1 MQIRGPQDLAPV
13 GRGAVFRIHVQLYK
27 ALANEHRLGVMYA
40 LRDNEKCVSDLAA
53 ELGIS
58 IHNLSQHLAI
68 LRREHVVASRKEGQ
82 TVYYHLTN
90 PKFIQASS
98 LMREA
103 LAEQHH
109 ADDDAL
115 LAPDLMDAP
124 RVFSLADEAGQASDS
139 IGENEDAGGHWQ
151 IHLVSSAEVPTS
163 PSPPGGGDGTT
174 ERSPRME
181 QGLMSRRKFLVGAGA
196 LAGAAGIVGLGIAD
210 RPSPA
215 RAAGTVTDLPWTYPT
230 DSAKQ
235 PDPIKLAGL
244 GYEVYYSQ
252 GCAEGAWWPL
262 IDFLAAADPSSPWA
276 TLPKNIFSYGGG
288 GVRSW
293 GTLCGALN
301 GAAAIIGLVAP
312 GEDGKT
318 ITDEVFAWYGRT
330 PIPTN
335 QAERAVAAGTWTP
348 AAGVPQLLPNVPTS
362 IAHSQLCHAS
372 LSQWT
377 MTTGNALGSTEHYDR
392 CGKLT
397 FDVEVKTITLLNDY
411 FANGTLP
418 TVTLDPTVATCDNC
432 HGSNALGNQAC
443 DSCHDETPTHSSQ

>member
-13 GRGAVFRIHVQLYK
+13 ERGAVFRIHAQLYK

-68 LRREHVVASRKEGQ
+68 LRREHVVAPRKEGQ

-115 LAPDLMDAP
+115 LTPVLMDAP
-124 RVFSLADEAGQASDS
+124 RVFSRADEAGQASDS
-139 IGENEDAGGHWQ
+139 IGENEDAGGHSQ
-151 IHLVSSAEVPTS
+151 IRLVSSAEVRTS

-196 LAGAAGIVGLGIAD
+196 LAGAAGIMGLGIAD

-230 DSAKQ
+230 DPAKQ

-276 TLPKNIFSYGGG
+276 TLPKNMFSYGGG
-288 GVRSW
+288 GVGGW

-301 GAAAIIGLVAP
+301 GAAAIIGMVGAP
-312 GEDGKT
+312 GE
-318 ITDEVFAWYGRT
+318 ITDEVFAWYART
-330 PIPTN
+330 PIPSN

-348 AAGVPQLLPNVPTS
+348 AAGVPQPMTNMPTS

-377 MTTGNALGSTEHYDR
+377 MTSGFDLGTDEHYDR

-397 FDVEVKTITLLNDY
+397 FDVEVKTITLLNAY
-411 FANGTLP
+411 FQDNNNVPVVA
-418 TVTLDPTVATCDNC
+418 LDPTVAACKTC
-432 HGSNALGNQAC
+432 HGSKALGKQAC
-443 DSCHDETPTHSSQ
+443 DSCHDQTTTHAQ